1 MLAPDLFTGVDA
13 GVRGAVANIGKLYT
27 EVPTRT
33 GATWQNK
40 VPRMFPDVQ
49 KTIGIE
55 QKCLWVVG
63 VYGISPAE
71 KDNAWK
77 SVVVLETHTVE
88 DANFSY
94 GI

>member
-1 MLAPDLFTGVDA
+1 MFSGVQD
-13 GVRGAVANIGKLYT
+13 T
-27 EVPTRT
+27 T
-33 GATWQNK
+33 
-40 VPRMFPDVQ
+40 
-49 KTIGIE
+49 GIE

-63 VYGISPAE
+63 AYSISPVG

-77 SVVVLETHTVE
+77 SVAVLETHAVE

>member
-1 MLAPDLFTGVDA
+1 MFSGVQH
-13 GVRGAVANIGKLYT
+13 T
-27 EVPTRT
+27 T
-33 GATWQNK
+33 
-40 VPRMFPDVQ
+40 
-49 KTIGIE
+49 GIE

-77 SVVVLETHTVE
+77 SVAVLETHTVE

>member
-1 MLAPDLFTGVDA
+1 MASIDESY
-13 GVRGAVANIGKLYT
+13 I

-33 GATWQNK
+33 GATWKKK
-40 VPRMFPDVQ
+40 VPRMFSGVQ
-49 KTIGIE
+49 YTTGIE

-63 VYGISPAE
+63 VYGVSPAE

>member
-1 MLAPDLFTGVDA
+1 MFFGV
-13 GVRGAVANIGKLYT
+13 
-27 EVPTRT
+27 
-33 GATWQNK
+33 QNTT
-40 VPRMFPDVQ
+40 D
-49 KTIGIE
+49 IE

-63 VYGISPAE
+63 VYDISPVG

>member
-1 MLAPDLFTGVDA
+1 MLAPDLFIGVDA
-13 GVRGAVANIGKLYT
+13 GAHGAVANIDESYI

-40 VPRMFPDVQ
+40 VPRMFSGVQ
-49 KTIGIE
+49 HTTGIE

-63 VYGISPAE
+63 VYGISPVE

-77 SVVVLETHTVE
+77 SVAVLETHTVE